1 MKNENLLGL
10 VMCAGKSQRMKRD
23 KSTIKYYQEEQ
34 RYHLYKM
41 LQRFCR
47 TVLLN
52 VNESQVNN
60 LDQEF
65 EYILDD
71 SKYLNAGPMAG
82 LVSAHQ
88 THNNKNILVIGCDY
102 PLLQHKDIERFL
114 ALAIAENKSAAF
126 FNESTG
132 YYEPMLAYYPTSA
145 FVDIETLIKEGKT
158 SLQKYLVESDVIKF
172 VDYDCLTLRSV
183 DDEESSEKAKQYIQS
198 KESNA

>member
-1 MKNENLLGL
+1 MKKENLLGL

-23 KSTIKYYQEEQ
+23 KSTIKYYEEEQ

-41 LQRFCR
+41 LQRFCSA
-47 TVLLN
+47 VLLN
-52 VNESQVNN
+52 VNESQLNN
-60 LDQEF
+60 LEQDF
-65 EYILDD
+65 EYILDYP
-71 SKYLNAGPMAG
+71 KYSTAGPMAG

-88 THNNKNILVIGCDY
+88 THNKNILIIGCDY
-102 PLLQHKDIERFL
+102 PLLQQEDIERFL
-114 ALAIAENKSAAF
+114 VLAIGENKLAAF

-132 YYEPMLAYYPTSA
+132 YYEPMLAFYPTSA
-145 FVDIETLIKEGKT
+145 LADIETLIKEGKT
-158 SLQKYLVESDVIKF
+158 SLQKYLIESDAIKF